1 MPKKTNKIE
10 YKLTPRDL
18 EILKE
23 IIQDHFLTSRQIQE
37 LFFTSYSATQRRLQ
51 KLCERGYL
59 GKSHKPGTPAVFFA
73 YRKAV
78 NEVVK
83 NNLLDPR
90 EITWRTRYARE
101 RTAAKKQHEIDA
113 NWFKIPLIREAKKDS
128 SIETLFFLKGSA
140 CWDKVKDPNPDPK
153 DRRIY
158 IPIRPDWFFG
168 LRINRADSYFFFE
181 MDEGTMA
188 LKAFRRKLRGYRE
201 YYFSEGFLNR
211 YGQKGARKED
221 YPFRVLTAVKQTV
234 AQPSDERRNNLVEQ
248 AIAEGSLL
256 MCWFAN
262 FQETVS
268 NPFDK
273 IWIRGKEYKEILES
287 LPPQQRERIS
297 KASST
302 IERDRLIKEKV
313 RRYSIKEGV

>member
-1 MPKKTNKIE
+1 MTKENKIE
-10 YKLTPRDL
+10 YPLTPRDL

-23 IIQDHFLTSRQIQE
+23 IIEDHFLTSRQIQE

-78 NEVVK
+78 NEVIK
-83 NNLLDPR
+83 NNLLDPQD
-90 EITWRTRYARE
+90 ITWKTRYARE

-113 NWFKIPLIREAKKDS
+113 NWFKIALIRKAKN
-128 SIETLFFLKGSA
+128 IEILFFLKGSR
-140 CWDKVKDPNPDPK
+140 CWDKVKDPNPDLK
-153 DRRIY
+153 DRKLY

-168 LRINRADSYFFFE
+168 LRTNGADSYFFFE

-201 YYFSEGFLNR
+201 YYFSGGFLER
-211 YGQKGARKED
+211 YGQKGAKKED
-221 YPFRVLTAVKQTV
+221 YPFRVLTTVQQT
-234 AQPSDERRNNLVEQ
+234 AIQPSDERRNNLVEQ
-248 AIAEGSLL
+248 ATAEGSLL

-262 FQETVS
+262 FQEAVAS
-268 NPFDK
+268 PFGK
-273 IWIRGKEYKEILES
+273 IWVRGKEYKEVLEN
-287 LPPQQRERIS
+287 LPS
-297 KASST
+297 KSSK
-302 IERDRLIKEKV
+302 IERDKLINEKAS
-313 RRYSIKEGV
+313 RYSIREGS